1 MDKSNFKQDTR
12 YTITLRDAEGKLR
25 PANIYVYRLYENF
38 MIARL
43 TEKDGMLYKLAY
55 TDILKIVKES
65 AVDSENKFMI
75 PASIL
80 DEKVW
85 KDRTMMQ
92 RYSSS
97 PHMGK

>member
-25 PANIYVYRLYENF
+25 PSNIYVYRLYENF

-43 TEKDGMLYKLAY
+43 TEQDGMLYKLAY
-55 TDILKIVKES
+55 TDILKIVIEL
-65 AVDSENKFMI
+65 AVDAEHKFMI

-80 DEKVW
+80 DEKIW

-97 PHMGK
+97 PSMGK

>member
-1 MDKSNFKQDTR
+1 VDKSNFKQDTR

-55 TDILKIVKES
+55 TDILKIVKEL
-65 AVDSENKFMI
+65 AVDAEHQFMI

-97 PHMGK
+97 PNMGK

>member
-55 TDILKIVKES
+55 TDILKIVKELP
-65 AVDSENKFMI
+65 VDAEHLFMI
-75 PASIL
+75 PSSIL